1 MNMGEPVVGW
11 IEPRAMRKAAMS
23 QLQSMVLLVL
33 AVLVIIRLLMTED
46 GLAKNAPWLF
56 VALACVSLLLAVL
69 RGALAWFFWSTVKEG
84 WGALQAIDDGDAL
97 ILGTAFGMRSE

>member
-11 IEPRAMRKAAMS
+11 IEPRGVRKAAMS

-33 AVLVIIRLLMTED
+33 ALLAIIGLLITDD

-69 RGALAWFFWSTVKEG
+69 RGALAWFFWRTVKEG
-84 WGALQAIDDGDAL
+84 WGALQAIDDGEAV
-97 ILGTAFGMRSE
+97 IL